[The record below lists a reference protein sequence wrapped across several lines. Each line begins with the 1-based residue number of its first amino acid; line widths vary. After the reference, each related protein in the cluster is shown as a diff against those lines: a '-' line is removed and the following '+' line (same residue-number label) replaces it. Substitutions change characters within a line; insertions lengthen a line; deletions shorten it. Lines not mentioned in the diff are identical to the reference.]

1 MKKTIVVLLGMIAS
15 FGFAQKKELK
25 KAEKLFAS
33 GDIEGAS
40 TMLSSNAALFDA
52 ADEKVM
58 GGYTFLKGKI
68 AQQN

>member
-1 MKKTIVVLLGMIAS
+1 MKKTIVVLLGMITS

-40 TMLSSNAALFDA
+40 TMLSSNAST
-52 ADEKVM
+52 K
-58 GGYTFLKGKI
+58 
-68 AQQN
+68 